1 MCFISLLSTLQKQVG
16 NSLAVQWL
24 GFYFH
29 SSGCGPIPGEGP
41 TIPHGTQHNQKI
53 KEKKKKRN
61 RQETENC
68 MVR

>member
-1 MCFISLLSTLQKQVG
+1 MCFISLLSTLQKQTG

-29 SSGCGPIPGEGP
+29 SSGCGSIPGEGP
-41 TIPHGTQHNQKI
+41 KIPHGTQHNQKM

-68 MVR
+68 MVQ